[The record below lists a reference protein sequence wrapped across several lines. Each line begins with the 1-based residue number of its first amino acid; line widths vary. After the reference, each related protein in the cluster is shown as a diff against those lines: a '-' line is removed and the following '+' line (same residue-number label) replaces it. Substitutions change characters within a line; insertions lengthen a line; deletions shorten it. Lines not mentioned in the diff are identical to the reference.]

1 MKENPKIAKLYEDV
15 PTESL
20 VRLKS
25 FREKYPYQK
34 ITIDGKEWSYIDT
47 REGEKTLFLLAGS
60 TTVAEVSFLE
70 LEHFAPHYRVISSD
84 YPPIDNLK
92 ELFDGYI
99 KLFTHLGIEN
109 FYAMG
114 GAYGGW
120 IAQSLVRQYQE
131 LISKLVLAKVGPPDK
146 ENNQQMAKTM
156 RWIKLTPTSVLRASV
171 SRSFSQMDS
180 SDSADPDHLLLKAL
194 TQEALLSRVQR
205 ADILSSLERLIDQ
218 TKNYSFS
225 AGDLNDWPGHML
237 LLFSENDPAEPPEM
251 RQAMKDLYPQAE
263 IKLIDSSEA
272 GAELSEQGEFF
283 NTIDDFFAR

>member
-1 MKENPKIAKLYEDV
+1 MKENPKTAKLYEDV
-15 PTESL
+15 PTEAL

-70 LEHFAPHYRVISSD
+70 LEHFAPHYRVISPD

-99 KLFTHLGIEN
+99 KLFTHLGVEK
-109 FYAMG
+109 FYTMG

-120 IAQSLVRQYQE
+120 IAQSLVRQYPE
-131 LISKLVLAKVGPPDK
+131 LIGKLVLANVGPPDK
-146 ENNQQMAKTM
+146 EYNQQMAKTM
-156 RWIKLTPTSVLRASV
+156 RWIKLTPTSVLRTSV

-180 SDSADPDHLLLKAL
+180 GDHDDPDQLLLMAL
-194 TQEALLSRVQR
+194 TQEALLYRIQR
-205 ADILSSLERLIDQ
+205 ADILTSLERLIDQ
-218 TKNYSFS
+218 TKSYSFS
-225 AGDLNDWPGHML
+225 PADLEAWTGSIL
-237 LLFSENDPAEPPEM
+237 VLFSQDDPGTPQEAL
-251 RQAMKDLYPQAE
+251 QAMKNLYPEADFKVLGSDE
-263 IKLIDSSEA
+263 GGKISSETHH
-272 GAELSEQGEFF
+272 FF
-283 NTIDDFFAR
+283 TTIDEFLGR